1 MLTCTYASTQPAGYV
16 LAREGHPDSDTPQ
29 MPAPCSGDNGVL
41 SKLLMSCPSP
51 KAAKPPPQ
59 HSSLLPPVPALA
71 SLLEPHVLQS
81 RASPT
86 GIPVSAS

>member
-1 MLTCTYASTQPAGYV
+1 
-16 LAREGHPDSDTPQ
+16 
-29 MPAPCSGDNGVL
+29 MPAPCTGDNRVL

-71 SLLEPHVLQS
+71 SLLQLHVLQS
-81 RASPT
+81 CGSHAV
-86 GIPVSAS
+86 IPVSAS